1 MTECLPAEIVTIG
14 DEVLA
19 GRTLN
24 TNASHIA
31 RALDDIG
38 VDVRWVTVCGDS
50 RSDIDHAF
58 RSAWDRARVIVTTG
72 GLGPTHD
79 DITTK
84 AFADYFGREFER
96 SDDVLGNIERLF
108 AERGREMTDRNR
120 SQADVPADTEVLMN
134 HVGTAPGIYLQE
146 DDRHWFMLPGVPREM
161 RYLME
166 QYVVP
171 RLSSL
176 TGGDAIVR
184 RDVHVVGWPES
195 NLMDEIHE
203 LPGIDCVASLPD
215 ERGEITLRISVRDV
229 ERAAAEGRAR
239 EIESRLRER
248 LGADVYGV
256 GDVTLESAVGELL
269 RAQGAMLATAESCT
283 GGLLGSRI
291 TDAPGSSEYYAGGL
305 VTYSNAAKVSQLRV
319 PASLIEEHGA
329 VSGHVARA
337 MAIGARDVFGA
348 DVAASLTGIAGP
360 GGGTEQKPV
369 GLVFIGLA
377 WDEGSAV
384 AEHRFGS
391 RRELNKLRSTQAA
404 LDMVRRHL
412 LHQTELRRK

>member
-1 MTECLPAEIVTIG
+1 MTKCLPAEIVTIG
-14 DEVLA
+14 DEVLS
-19 GRTLN
+19 GRTVN

-58 RSAWDRARVIVTTG
+58 RSAWGRARVIVTTG

-96 SDDVLGNIERLF
+96 SDDVLRNIERLF

-134 HVGTAPGIYLQE
+134 HVGTAPGIYLRE

-176 TGGDAIVR
+176 TGGGAIVR
-184 RDVHVVGWPES
+184 RDVHVIGWPES
-195 NLMDEIHE
+195 NLMDEVQD
-203 LPGIDCVASLPD
+203 LPGIESVAFLPD

-229 ERAAAEGRAR
+229 ERENAERR
-239 EIESRLRER
+239 VHEIQSQLSGR
-248 LGADVYGV
+248 LGDDVFGV
-256 GDVTLESAVGELL
+256 DDVTVEGVVGELL
-269 RAQGAMLATAESCT
+269 RARGATLATAESCT

-291 TDAPGSSEYYAGGL
+291 TDVPGSSDYYAGGL
-305 VTYSNAAKVSQLRV
+305 VTYANAAKVSHLRV
-319 PASLIEEHGA
+319 PRSLIEEHGA
-329 VSGHVARA
+329 VSEPVARA
-337 MAIGARDVFGA
+337 MAIGARDVFQA
-348 DVAASLTGIAGP
+348 DVAVSLTGVAGP
-360 GGGTEQKPV
+360 GGGTDEKPV
-369 GLVFIGLA
+369 GIVFIGLA
-377 WDEGSAV
+377 WEGGTDV
-384 AEHRFGS
+384 AEHRFGN
-391 RRELNKLRSTQAA
+391 RRELNKLRSTQVA

-412 LHQTELRRK
+412 LHRLE